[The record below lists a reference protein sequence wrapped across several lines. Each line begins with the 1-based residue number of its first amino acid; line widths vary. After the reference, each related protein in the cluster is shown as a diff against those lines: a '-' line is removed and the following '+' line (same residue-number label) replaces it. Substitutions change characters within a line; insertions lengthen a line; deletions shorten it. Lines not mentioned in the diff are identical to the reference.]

1 MSTRFFILMLATAVT
16 GFLCVPSLSA
26 QQIDCTVKVNYESV
40 GGAYKDLLQEFET
53 NVRTYLNSQ
62 QWGSEQMEEKI
73 HCTFDIFVQGV
84 TGENRYIA
92 QVFIGSQRP
101 IYGANKNTAVARLFD
116 EAWEFTYLKQRPL
129 NHTPHSFNELTSF
142 LDFYIYLILGYDFD
156 TYESLAGNPWFQ
168 KASDVASLGRST
180 SQQGWQPVTS
190 GYSRTQLATEL
201 MNPTVS
207 GIRAASYVYHFGGL
221 DSLGVDKA
229 KAFSNIARALDM
241 IGATRKHI
249 DSRNLVFKTFFD
261 TKYLELAEVLQDY
274 PDRSIYQQLS
284 RVDPSHQSTYEE
296 YRKKE

>member
-1 MSTRFFILMLATAVT
+1 MSTRFFGLMLIAAVA
-16 GFLCVPSLSA
+16 GFFCAPRLTA

-40 GGAYKDLLQEFET
+40 GGAYKDLLLEFEE

-62 QWGSEQMEEKI
+62 QWGSDQIQEKI

-101 IYGANKNTAVARLFD
+101 IYGANKSTAVARLFD

-129 NHTPHSFNELTSF
+129 NHTPYAFNELTSF
-142 LDFYIYLILGYDFD
+142 LDFYIYLILGYDYD
-156 TYESLAGNPWFQ
+156 TYESLAGTPWFQ

-180 SQQGWQPVTS
+180 SQKGWQPTPT

-201 MNPTVS
+201 LNPTVS
-207 GIRAASYVYHFGGL
+207 GIREASYVYHFGGL
-221 DSLGVDKA
+221 DSLGVNKA
-229 KAFSNIARALDM
+229 KAFANIAKALDM
-241 IGATRKHI
+241 IGTTRKLI

-261 TKYLELAEVLQDY
+261 TKYMELADVLQDY
-274 PDRSIYQQLS
+274 PDRSVYLTLS
-284 RVDPSHQSTYEE
+284 RIDPSHQTTYEE